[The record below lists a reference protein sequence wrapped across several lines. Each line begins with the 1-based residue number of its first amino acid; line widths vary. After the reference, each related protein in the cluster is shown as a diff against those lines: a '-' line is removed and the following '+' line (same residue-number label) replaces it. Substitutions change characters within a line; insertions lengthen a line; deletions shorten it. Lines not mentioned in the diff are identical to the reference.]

1 MPRVPRYLKNIACLE
16 SLWTEDLESRL
27 SVLPI
32 LELTARVTD
41 VKYVYLTCNTKAE
54 LRYNLSL
61 LGRKRTYGILM
72 LAFHGDPGKI
82 ELAEHMTISL
92 ESLSMM
98 MGRKFAGWVVHFA
111 SCNTVQIDPKRLARF
126 VAETQVAL
134 VTGFTQQLDWTEGAV
149 MDLLLLRWLQDYR
162 DLNALWKHLQKR
174 YPDLIA
180 TTGMTAF
187 PMT

>member
-1 MPRVPRYLKNIACLE
+1 MPRVPSYLKNIACLE
-16 SLWTEDLESRL
+16 SLWTQDLVSRL

-32 LELTARVTD
+32 LELTTRVTD
-41 VKYVYLTCNTKAE
+41 AKYVYLTCNTKAE

-61 LGRKRTYGILM
+61 LGRRKSCGILM

-82 ELAEHMTISL
+82 ELAEHLLVSL
-92 ESLSMM
+92 ESLATM

-111 SCNTVQIDPKRLARF
+111 SCSTVQIDKARLARF
-126 VAETQVAL
+126 VAETEVAL
-134 VTGFTQQLDWTEGAV
+134 VTGFTRQLDWTEGAV

-187 PMT
+187 PLS